1 VRDDLLLY
9 YERELRFLRDM
20 GAEFAEKYP
29 KIAQRLIIE
38 PDKCEDPHVERMLE
52 AFAFLAARVHLKID
66 DEFPE
71 ITEALLTVL
80 YPHYLRPVP
89 SMSIVEFELDPA
101 QGNLS
106 AGLPIPKG
114 SVLYSPPVNGVPCK
128 YRTCYDTTIWPL
140 KLADAQWR
148 SPDRFQPPLK
158 ADAVAGLRLD
168 IRCFQDVTFDKLDL
182 RSLRFHLNGEGA
194 LVHGLYELLAGK
206 CTQIVI
212 RDPTSGTRVK
222 PLWLEPDRLRPVG
235 FEDNEGALPYP
246 LRSFIGYRLLQEY
259 FTFPDKFFFFEISGL
274 EELGSAGFKDRAEII
289 FLISRFER
297 TERQQTL
304 ETGVSEKT
312 VRLNCTPI
320 INLFAQTAEPI
331 LLSHTVYDYPIV
343 PDVSRRD
350 AMEIFSVD
358 EVVSV
363 DPASHDTIK
372 FEPFYSYRH
381 ATARDKK
388 QTFWHG
394 ARRPST
400 RRNSEAIDVYLSL
413 VDMSGKPVR
422 PNVDTVTVRL
432 TCTNGDLPSRLP
444 FGNEKGDLDLEGAAP
459 IKRIVMLKK
468 PTSTIRPPT
477 GRNALWRLI
486 SHLSLNYLSLVEDG
500 REALQ
505 HILRLYN
512 FTDSAYIQKQIEG
525 ITKVDSARHFARVIS
540 ESGIS
545 FARGTR
551 IHLELDEEQF
561 VGGGVY
567 LFASVLERFM
577 GLYVSMNSFSQLAIS
592 TTQRRE
598 VLEQWPPRA
607 GHKILM

>member
-1 VRDDLLLY
+1 MRDDLLLY

-20 GAEFAEKYP
+20 GGEFAEKYP
-29 KIAQRLIIE
+29 KIAQRLILE

-89 SMSIVEFELDPA
+89 SMSVVEFDLDPA

-106 AGLPIPKG
+106 TGLPIPKG
-114 SVLYSPPVNGVPCK
+114 AVLYSPPVNGVPCK
-128 YRTCYDTTIWPL
+128 YRTCYDTTLWPL
-140 KLADAQWR
+140 KLVEAQWR

-158 ADAVAGLRLD
+158 TDAVAALRLE
-168 IRCFQDVTFDKLDL
+168 IRCFPEVTLDKLEL
-182 RSLRFHLNGEGA
+182 RNLRFHLNGEGA
-194 LVHGLYELLAGK
+194 LVHGLYELLCAN

-212 RDPTSGTRVK
+212 RDPTPGSRVK
-222 PLWLEPDRLRPVG
+222 PVWLEPEQLRPVG
-235 FEDNEGALPYP
+235 FEEDEGALPYP
-246 LRSFIGYRLLQEY
+246 LRSFLGYRLLQEY
-259 FTFPDKFFFFEISGL
+259 FTFPDKFFFFKLSGL
-274 EELGSAGFKDRAEII
+274 EGLAQAGFKDRAEII

-297 TERQQTL
+297 AERQQTL
-304 ETGVSEKT
+304 EVGVSDKT

-320 INLFAQTAEPI
+320 INLFHQTAEPI
-331 LLSHTVYDYPIV
+331 LLSHRVYDYPIV
-343 PDVSRRD
+343 PDVSRQD
-350 AMEIFSVD
+350 AMEIFSVE

-363 DPASHDTIK
+363 DPGSHDTIK

-381 ATARDKK
+381 ATMRDKK
-388 QTFWHG
+388 QTFWH
-394 ARRPST
+394 AVRRPTT

-413 VDMSGKPVR
+413 VDLSGKPVR
-422 PNVDTVTVRL
+422 PDIDTVTVRL

-444 FGNEKGDLDLEGAAP
+444 FGNERGDLDLEGAAP
-459 IKRIVMLKK
+459 IKRIMVLKK
-468 PTSTIRPPT
+468 PTNTSRPPT

-500 REALQ
+500 RDALQ

-525 ITKVDSARHFARVIS
+525 ITKVESQRHFARVIS
-540 ESGIS
+540 EHGVS

-551 IHLELDEEQF
+551 VRLELDEQQF

-567 LFASVLERFM
+567 LFAGVLEHFLA
-577 GLYVSMNSFSQLAIS
+577 LYVSMNSFSQLVVT

-598 VLEQWPPRA
+598 VLENWPPRA

>member
-20 GAEFAEKYP
+20 GAEFADKYP
-29 KIAQRLIIE
+29 KIAQRLVLE

-80 YPHYLRPVP
+80 YPHYLRPIP
-89 SMSIVEFELDPA
+89 SMSIVEFDLDPA

-106 AGLPIPKG
+106 TGLPIPKG

-128 YRTCYDTTIWPL
+128 YRTCYDTTLWPL
-140 KLADAQWR
+140 QLVDAQWR

-158 ADAVAGLRLD
+158 ADATAALRLE

-212 RDPTSGTRVK
+212 RDPATGSRVK
-222 PLWLEPDRLRPVG
+222 PVWLDADRLRPVG
-235 FEDNEGALPYP
+235 FEENEGALPYP
-246 LRSFIGYRLLQEY
+246 LRSFLGYRLLQEY
-259 FTFPDKFFFFEISGL
+259 FAFPDKFFFFELSGL
-274 EELGSAGFKDRAEII
+274 DQLASAGFKDRAEII

-304 ETGVSEKT
+304 EIGVSEKT

-320 INLFAQTAEPI
+320 VNLFQQTAEPI

-343 PDVSRRD
+343 PDVSRQD

-358 EVVSV
+358 DVVSV
-363 DPASHDTIK
+363 DPASHDTIQ

-381 ATARDKK
+381 ATMRDKK

-394 ARRPST
+394 NRRPST

-413 VDMSGKPVR
+413 VDLSGKPVR

-459 IKRIVMLKK
+459 IKRILMLKK
-468 PTSTIRPPT
+468 PTGTIRPPT

-540 ESGIS
+540 EHGIS

-551 IHLELDEEQF
+551 VQVELDEEQF

-577 GLYVSMNSFSQLAIS
+577 GLYVSMNSFSQLVI
-592 TTQRRE
+592 TTMQRRE
-598 VLEQWPPRA
+598 VLEHWPPRA

>member
-1 VRDDLLLY
+1 MRDDLLLY
-9 YERELRFLRDM
+9 YERELTFLRQM
-20 GAEFAEKYP
+20 GAEFADKYP
-29 KIAQRLIIE
+29 KIAGRLILDPNE
-38 PDKCEDPHVERMLE
+38 GRDPHVERLLE

-80 YPHYLRPVP
+80 YPHYLRPIP
-89 SMSIVEFELDPA
+89 SMCTVEFDLDPA

-106 AGLPIPKG
+106 TGLPIPKG
-114 SVLYSPPVNGVPCK
+114 AVLYSPPVSGVPCK
-128 YRTCYDTTIWPL
+128 YRTCYDTTLWPL
-140 KLADAQWR
+140 RVVDTQWR
-148 SPDRFQPPLK
+148 TPDRFQPAIK
-158 ADAVAGLRLD
+158 SDAVAALRFE
-168 IRCFQDVTFDKLDL
+168 IRCFPDVTFDKLAL

-194 LVHGLYELLAGK
+194 LVHSLYELLCGK

-212 RDPTSGTRVK
+212 RDTATGSRAK
-222 PLWLEPDRLRPVG
+222 PLWFEPDQLRPVG
-235 FEDNEGALPYP
+235 FADNQGTLPYP
-246 LRSFIGYRLLQEY
+246 LRSFLGYRLLQEY
-259 FTFPDKFFFFEISGL
+259 FAFPDKFFFFDLCGL
-274 EELGSAGFKDRAEII
+274 EQLAQAGFKDRAEIL
-289 FLISRFER
+289 FLVSRFER
-297 TERQQTL
+297 AERQQQL
-304 ETGVSEKT
+304 ETSVSDKT

-320 INLFAQTAEPI
+320 VNLFPQTAEPI
-331 LLSHTVYDYPIV
+331 LLSHTVFEYPIV
-343 PDVSRRD
+343 PDVSRQD

-363 DPASHDTIK
+363 DPASHDTIQ
-372 FEPFYSYRH
+372 FDPFYSFRH
-381 ATARDKK
+381 ATTRDKK

-394 ARRPST
+394 SRRPST
-400 RRNSEAIDVYLSL
+400 RRNSEALDVYLTL
-413 VDMSGKPVR
+413 VDMTGKPMR
-422 PNVDTVTVRL
+422 PNVDTVTIRL
-432 TCTNGDLPSRLP
+432 TCTNGDLPARLP

-468 PTSTIRPPT
+468 PTNTIRPPT

-500 REALQ
+500 RDALR

-525 ITKVDSARHFARVIS
+525 VSKLESERHFARVIS
-540 ESGIS
+540 EHGIS

-551 IHLELDEEQF
+551 IRLELDEEQF

-567 LFASVLERFM
+567 LFASILERFL
-577 GLYVSMNSFSQLAIS
+577 GLYVSLNSFSQLVVR

-598 VLEQWPPRA
+598 ELEQWPPRA
-607 GHKILM
+607 GHKILI

>member
-1 VRDDLLLY
+1 LLLY
-9 YERELRFLRDM
+9 YERELTFLHEM

-29 KIAQRLIIE
+29 KIAGRLILE
-38 PDKCEDPHVERMLE
+38 PNESKDPHVERLLE

-80 YPHYLRPVP
+80 YPHYLRPIP
-89 SMSIVEFELDPA
+89 SMCTVEFDLDPA

-106 AGLPIPKG
+106 TGLAIPKG

-128 YRTCYDTTIWPL
+128 YRACYDTTLWPL
-140 KLADAQWR
+140 RLVDPQWR
-148 SPDRFQPPLK
+148 TPDRFQPPLK
-158 ADAVAGLRLD
+158 SDAAAALRFE

-182 RSLRFHLNGEGA
+182 RSLRLHLNGEGA
-194 LVHGLYELLAGK
+194 LVHTLYELLSGK

-212 RDPTSGTRVK
+212 RDPASGSRVK
-222 PLWLEPDRLRPVG
+222 PIWLEPDQLRPVG
-235 FEDNEGALPYP
+235 FAENEGTLPYP
-246 LRSFIGYRLLQEY
+246 LRSFLGYRLLQEY
-259 FTFPDKFFFFEISGL
+259 FAFPDKFFFFDLCSL
-274 EELGSAGFKDRAEII
+274 ERLAQAGFKDRAEVLI
-289 FLISRFER
+289 LISRFER
-297 TERQQTL
+297 AERQQQL

-312 VRLNCTPI
+312 IKLNCTPI
-320 INLFAQTAEPI
+320 VNLFPQTAEPI
-331 LLSHTVYDYPIV
+331 LLSHTVFEYPIV
-343 PDVSRRD
+343 PDVSRQD
-350 AMEIFSVD
+350 AMEVFSVD
-358 EVVSV
+358 EVVSL
-363 DPASHDTIK
+363 DPASHDSIK

-381 ATARDKK
+381 STMRDKK
-388 QTFWHG
+388 QTFWHSS
-394 ARRPST
+394 RRPST

-413 VDMSGKPVR
+413 VDMSGKPIR

-468 PTSTIRPPT
+468 PAGTIRPPT

-500 REALQ
+500 RQSLQ

-512 FTDSAYIQKQIEG
+512 FTESAYIQKQIEG
-525 ITKVDSARHFARVIS
+525 ISKLDSERHFARVIS
-540 ESGIS
+540 EYGIS

-551 IHLELDEEQF
+551 VRLELDEDQF

-567 LFASVLERFM
+567 LFASVLERFLA
-577 GLYVSMNSFSQLAIS
+577 LYVSLNSFSQLVVR
-592 TTQRRE
+592 TVQRRE
-598 VLEQWPPRA
+598 DLEQWPPRE

>member
-20 GAEFAEKYP
+20 GAEFADKYP
-29 KIAQRLIIE
+29 KIAQRLVIE

-80 YPHYLRPVP
+80 YPHYLRPIP
-89 SMSIVEFELDPA
+89 SMSIVEFDLDPA

-128 YRTCYDTTIWPL
+128 YRTCYDTTLWPL
-140 KLADAQWR
+140 RLADAQWR
-148 SPDRFQPPLK
+148 SPDRFQPLLK
-158 ADAVAGLRLD
+158 ADAAAALRLE

-212 RDPTSGTRVK
+212 RDPATGSRVK
-222 PLWLEPDRLRPVG
+222 PVWLDADRLRPVG
-235 FEDNEGALPYP
+235 FEENEGALPYP
-246 LRSFIGYRLLQEY
+246 LRSFLGYRLLQEY
-259 FTFPDKFFFFEISGL
+259 FAFPDKFFFFELSGL
-274 EELGSAGFKDRAEII
+274 EQLAAAGFKDRAEII
-289 FLISRFER
+289 FLISKFER

-320 INLFAQTAEPI
+320 VNLFNQTAEPI
-331 LLSHTVYDYPIV
+331 LLSHTVYDYPVV
-343 PDVSRRD
+343 PDVSRQD

-358 EVVSV
+358 DVVSV
-363 DPASHDTIK
+363 DPSSHDPIQ

-381 ATARDKK
+381 TTMRDKK

-394 ARRPST
+394 NRRPST

-413 VDMSGKPVR
+413 VDLSGKPVR

-444 FGNEKGDLDLEGAAP
+444 FGNDKGDLDLEGAAP
-459 IKRIVMLKK
+459 IKRILMLKK
-468 PTSTIRPPT
+468 PTGTIRPPT

-525 ITKVDSARHFARVIS
+525 ITKVESARHFARVIS
-540 ESGIS
+540 EHGIS

-551 IHLELDEEQF
+551 VQLELDEEQF

-577 GLYVSMNSFSQLAIS
+577 GLYVSMNSFSQLVTT

-598 VLEQWPPRA
+598 VLEHWPPRA

>member
-9 YERELRFLRDM
+9 YERELTFLRQM
-20 GAEFAEKYP
+20 GAEFADKYP
-29 KIAQRLIIE
+29 KIAGRLILDPNE
-38 PDKCEDPHVERMLE
+38 GRDPHVERLLE

-80 YPHYLRPVP
+80 YPHYLRPIP
-89 SMSIVEFELDPA
+89 SMSTVEFDLDPA

-106 AGLPIPKG
+106 TGLPIPKG
-114 SVLYSPPVNGVPCK
+114 SVLYSPPVSGVPCK
-128 YRTCYDTTIWPL
+128 YRTCFDTTLWPL
-140 KLADAQWR
+140 RVVDAQWR
-148 SPDRFQPPLK
+148 TPDRFQPAIK
-158 ADAVAGLRLD
+158 SDAVAALRFE
-168 IRCFQDVTFDKLDL
+168 IRCFPDAAFDKLAL

-194 LVHGLYELLAGK
+194 LVHNLYELLCGK

-212 RDPTSGTRVK
+212 RDPTPGSRAK
-222 PLWLEPDRLRPVG
+222 PLWFEPDRLRPVG
-235 FEDNEGALPYP
+235 FADDEGMLPYP
-246 LRSFIGYRLLQEY
+246 LRSFLGYRLLQEY
-259 FTFPDKFFFFEISGL
+259 FAFPDKFFFFDHSGL
-274 EELGSAGFKDRAEII
+274 EQLAQAGFKDRAEIL

-297 TERQQTL
+297 AERQQQL
-304 ETGVSEKT
+304 ETGVSDKT
-312 VRLNCTPI
+312 IRLNCTPI
-320 INLFAQTAEPI
+320 VNLFPQTAEPI
-331 LLSHTVYDYPIV
+331 LLSHTVFEYPIV
-343 PDVSRRD
+343 PDVSRQD

-363 DPASHDTIK
+363 DPASHDTIQ
-372 FEPFYSYRH
+372 FDPFYSFRH

-394 ARRPST
+394 SRRPST
-400 RRNSEAIDVYLSL
+400 RRNSEALDVYLTL
-413 VDMSGKPVR
+413 VDMTGKPMR

-432 TCTNGDLPSRLP
+432 TCTNGDLPARLP

-459 IKRIVMLKK
+459 IKRILMLKK
-468 PTSTIRPPT
+468 PSSTIRPPT
-477 GRNALWRLI
+477 GRSALWRLI
-486 SHLSLNYLSLVEDG
+486 SHLSLNYLSLVEGG

-525 ITKVDSARHFARVIS
+525 VVKLESQRHFARVIS
-540 ESGIS
+540 EHGIS

-551 IHLELDEEQF
+551 VRMELDEEQF

-567 LFASVLERFM
+567 LFANVLERFL
-577 GLYVSMNSFSQLAIS
+577 GLYVSLNSFSQLVVR

-598 VLEQWPPRA
+598 DLEQWPPRA
-607 GHKILM
+607 GHKILL

>member
-1 VRDDLLLY
+1 MRDDLLLY
-9 YERELRFLRDM
+9 YERELTFLREM

-29 KIAQRLIIE
+29 KIAGRLVLDPNE
-38 PDKCEDPHVERMLE
+38 GRDPHVERLLE

-71 ITEALLTVL
+71 ITEALLSVL
-80 YPHYLRPVP
+80 YPHYLRPIP
-89 SMSIVEFELDPA
+89 SMSIVEFDLDPA

-106 AGLPIPKG
+106 AGLPIPKD
-114 SVLYSPPVNGVPCK
+114 SVLYSAPVSGVPCK
-128 YRTCYDTTIWPL
+128 YRTCYDTTLWPL
-140 KLADAQWR
+140 RLAEVQWR

-158 ADAVAGLRLD
+158 ADAVAALRFE
-168 IRCFQDVTFDKLDL
+168 IRCFPEVTFDKLGL

-194 LVHGLYELLAGK
+194 LVHTLYELLSGK
-206 CTQIVI
+206 CAQIVI
-212 RDPTSGTRVK
+212 RDPAAGTRVK
-222 PLWLEPDRLRPVG
+222 PLWLEPEHLRAVG
-235 FEDNEGALPYP
+235 FEENEGALPYP
-246 LRSFIGYRLLQEY
+246 LRSFLGYRLLQEY
-259 FTFPDKFFFFEISGL
+259 FAFPDKFFFFELSGL
-274 EELGSAGFKDRAEII
+274 EQLAQAGFKDRAEVI

-297 TERQQTL
+297 PDRQQTL
-304 ETGVSEKT
+304 ETGVSDKT

-320 INLFAQTAEPI
+320 VNLFAQTAEPI
-331 LLSHTVYDYPIV
+331 LLSHTVYEYPIV

-358 EVVSV
+358 EVVSA
-363 DPASHDTIK
+363 DPASHETIA
-372 FEPFYSYRH
+372 FEPFYSRRH

-388 QTFWHG
+388 QTFWHSS
-394 ARRPST
+394 RRPST
-400 RRNSEAIDVYLSL
+400 RRNSEALDVFLSL

-444 FGNEKGDLDLEGAAP
+444 FGNERGDLDLEGAAP
-459 IKRIVMLKK
+459 IKRVLMLNK
-468 PTSTIRPPT
+468 PTGTIRPPT

-500 REALQ
+500 RDALQ

-512 FTDSAYIQKQIEG
+512 FTDSAYIQKQIQG
-525 ITKVDSARHFARVIS
+525 IRKLDSQRHFARVIS
-540 ESGIS
+540 EHGIS

-551 IHLELDEEQF
+551 ILLELDEAQF

-567 LFASVLERFM
+567 LFASVLERM
-577 GLYVSMNSFSQLAIS
+577 MALYVSMNSFSQLAVR
-592 TTQRRE
+592 TTERRE

-607 GHKILM
+607 GHKILI

>member
-1 VRDDLLLY
+1 MRDDLLLY
-9 YERELRFLRDM
+9 YERELTFLRQM

-29 KIAQRLIIE
+29 KIAGRLILDPNE
-38 PDKCEDPHVERMLE
+38 GRDPHVERMLE

-80 YPHYLRPVP
+80 YPHYLRPIP
-89 SMSIVEFELDPA
+89 SMCTVEFDLDPA
-101 QGNLS
+101 QGNLTT
-106 AGLPIPKG
+106 GLPIPKG
-114 SVLYSPPVNGVPCK
+114 AVLYSPPVNGIPCK
-128 YRTCYDTTIWPL
+128 YRTCYDTLLWPL
-140 KLADAQWR
+140 RLVDVQWR
-148 SPDRFQPPLK
+148 TPDRFQPPLK
-158 ADAVAGLRLD
+158 SDAVAALRFE
-168 IRCFQDVTFDKLDL
+168 IRCFQDVTFDKLEL
-182 RSLRFHLNGEGA
+182 RSLRLHLNGEGA
-194 LVHGLYELLAGK
+194 LVHSLYELLAGK
-206 CTQIVI
+206 CSQIVI
-212 RDPTSGTRVK
+212 RDPATGSRIR
-222 PLWLEPDRLRPVG
+222 PLWLEPTHLRPVG
-235 FEDNEGALPYP
+235 FAEDEGMLPYP
-246 LRSFIGYRLLQEY
+246 LRSFLGYRLLQEY
-259 FTFPDKFFFFEISGL
+259 FAFPDKFFFFDLSGL
-274 EELGSAGFKDRAEII
+274 EQLAQAGFKDRAEIL

-297 TERQQTL
+297 AERQQQL
-304 ETGVSEKT
+304 ETGVSDKT
-312 VRLNCTPI
+312 VKLNCTPI
-320 INLFAQTAEPI
+320 VNLFTQTAEPI
-331 LLSHTVYDYPIV
+331 LLSHTVFEHPIV
-343 PDVSRRD
+343 PDVSRQD
-350 AMEIFSVD
+350 ATEIFSVD
-358 EVVSV
+358 EVLSL
-363 DPASHDTIK
+363 DPASHDTIV

-381 ATARDKK
+381 ATMRDKK

-394 ARRPST
+394 SRRPST

-413 VDMSGKPVR
+413 VDMSGKPIR

-432 TCTNGDLPSRLP
+432 TCSNGDLPSRLP

-468 PTSTIRPPT
+468 PSGTIRPPM

-500 REALQ
+500 RPALQ

-512 FTDSAYIQKQIEG
+512 FTDSASIQKQIEG
-525 ITKVDSARHFARVIS
+525 ITKLESERHFARVIS
-540 ESGIS
+540 EFGIS

-567 LFASVLERFM
+567 LFASILERFLA
-577 GLYVSMNSFSQLAIS
+577 LYVSLNSFSQLVVR
-592 TTQRRE
+592 TVQRRE

>member
-1 VRDDLLLY
+1 
-9 YERELRFLRDM
+9 
-20 GAEFAEKYP
+20 
-29 KIAQRLIIE
+29 
-38 PDKCEDPHVERMLE
+38 MLE

-80 YPHYLRPVP
+80 YPHYLRPIP
-89 SMSIVEFELDPA
+89 SMSIVEFDLDPA

-106 AGLPIPKG
+106 TGLPIPKG

-128 YRTCYDTTIWPL
+128 YRTCYDTTLWPL
-140 KLADAQWR
+140 RLAEAQWR

-158 ADAVAGLRLD
+158 ADATAALRLE

-212 RDPTSGTRVK
+212 RDPATGSRVK
-222 PLWLEPDRLRPVG
+222 PVWLDADRLRPVG
-235 FEDNEGALPYP
+235 FEESEGALPYP
-246 LRSFIGYRLLQEY
+246 LRSFTGYRLLQEY
-259 FTFPDKFFFFEISGL
+259 FAFPDKFFFFELSGL
-274 EELGSAGFKDRAEII
+274 EQLASAGFKDRAEII
-289 FLISRFER
+289 FLISKFER

-304 ETGVSEKT
+304 EIGVSEKT

-320 INLFAQTAEPI
+320 VNLFQQTAEPI

-343 PDVSRRD
+343 PDVSRQD

-358 EVVSV
+358 SVVSV
-363 DPASHDTIK
+363 DPASHDTIQ

-381 ATARDKK
+381 ATMRDKK

-394 ARRPST
+394 NRRPST

-413 VDMSGKPVR
+413 VDLSGKPVR

-444 FGNEKGDLDLEGAAP
+444 FGNDKGDLDLEGAAP
-459 IKRIVMLKK
+459 IKRILMLKK
-468 PTSTIRPPT
+468 PTGTIRPPT

-525 ITKVDSARHFARVIS
+525 ITKVESARHFARVIS
-540 ESGIS
+540 EHGIS

-551 IHLELDEEQF
+551 VNVELDEEQF

-577 GLYVSMNSFSQLAIS
+577 GLYVSMNSFSQLVVT

>member
-9 YERELRFLRDM
+9 YERELTFLHEM

-29 KIAQRLIIE
+29 KIAGRLILE
-38 PDKCEDPHVERMLE
+38 PNESKDPHVERLLE

-80 YPHYLRPVP
+80 YPHYLRPIP
-89 SMSIVEFELDPA
+89 SMCTVEFDLDPA

-106 AGLPIPKG
+106 TGLGIPKG

-128 YRTCYDTTIWPL
+128 YRTCYDTTLWPL
-140 KLADAQWR
+140 RLVDPQWR
-148 SPDRFQPPLK
+148 TPDRFQPPLK
-158 ADAVAGLRLD
+158 SDAAAALRFE

-182 RSLRFHLNGEGA
+182 RSLRLHLNGEGA
-194 LVHGLYELLAGK
+194 LVHTLYELLSGK

-212 RDPTSGTRVK
+212 RDPASGSRVK
-222 PLWLEPDRLRPVG
+222 PIWLEPDQLRPVG
-235 FEDNEGALPYP
+235 FADNEGTLPYP
-246 LRSFIGYRLLQEY
+246 LRSFLGYRLLQEY
-259 FTFPDKFFFFEISGL
+259 FAFPDKFFFFDLCSL
-274 EELGSAGFKDRAEII
+274 ERLAQAGFKDRAEVLI
-289 FLISRFER
+289 LISRFER
-297 TERQQTL
+297 AERQQQL
-304 ETGVSEKT
+304 ETGVSDKT
-312 VRLNCTPI
+312 VKLNCTPI
-320 INLFAQTAEPI
+320 VNLFPQTAEPI
-331 LLSHTVYDYPIV
+331 LLSHTVFEYPIV
-343 PDVSRRD
+343 PDVSRQD
-350 AMEIFSVD
+350 AMEVFSVD
-358 EVVSV
+358 EVVSL
-363 DPASHDTIK
+363 DPASHDSIK

-381 ATARDKK
+381 STMRDKK
-388 QTFWHG
+388 QTFWHSS
-394 ARRPST
+394 RRPST

-413 VDMSGKPVR
+413 VDMSGKPIR

-468 PTSTIRPPT
+468 PAGTIRPPT

-500 REALQ
+500 RQSLQ

-512 FTDSAYIQKQIEG
+512 FTESAYIQKQIEG
-525 ITKVDSARHFARVIS
+525 ITKLDSERHFARVIS
-540 ESGIS
+540 EYGIS

-551 IHLELDEEQF
+551 VRLELDEDQF

-567 LFASVLERFM
+567 LFASVLERFLA
-577 GLYVSMNSFSQLAIS
+577 LYVSLNSFSQLVVR
-592 TTQRRE
+592 TGQRRE
-598 VLEQWPPRA
+598 DLEQWPPRA

>member
-1 VRDDLLLY
+1 MRDDLLLY
-9 YERELRFLRDM
+9 YERELSFLREM

-29 KIAQRLIIE
+29 KIAGRLVLDPNE
-38 PDKCEDPHVERMLE
+38 GRDPHVERILE

-80 YPHYLRPVP
+80 YPHYLRPIP
-89 SMSIVEFELDPA
+89 SMSIAEFDLDPA
-101 QGNLS
+101 QGNI
-106 AGLPIPKG
+106 ATGLPIPRG
-114 SVLYSPPVNGVPCK
+114 SVLYSPPVSGVPCK
-128 YRTCYDTTIWPL
+128 YRTCYDTTLWPL
-140 KLADAQWR
+140 RLAEAQWR

-158 ADAVAGLRLD
+158 ADATAALRLEV
-168 IRCFQDVTFDKLDL
+168 RCFQDVTFDKLAL

-194 LVHGLYELLAGK
+194 LVHTLYELLSGK
-206 CTQIVI
+206 CTQIVV
-212 RDPTSGTRVK
+212 RDPATGSRVK
-222 PLWLEPDRLRPVG
+222 PLWLEPDQLRAVG
-235 FEDNEGALPYP
+235 YEDDEGALPYP
-246 LRSFIGYRLLQEY
+246 LRSFLGYRLLQEY
-259 FTFPDKFFFFEISGL
+259 FAFPDKFFFLELSGL
-274 EELGSAGFKDRAEII
+274 EQMAQAGFKDRAEII

-297 TERQQTL
+297 AERQQVL

-320 INLFAQTAEPI
+320 INLFSQTAEPI
-331 LLSHTVYDYPIV
+331 LLSHTVYEYPIV
-343 PDVSRRD
+343 PDVSRQD

-363 DPASHDTIK
+363 EPASHDTIT

-381 ATARDKK
+381 ATMRDKK
-388 QTFWHG
+388 QTFWH
-394 ARRPST
+394 ASRRPST
-400 RRNSEAIDVYLSL
+400 RRNSEALDGFLSL

-444 FGNEKGDLDLEGAAP
+444 FGNERGDLDLEGAAP
-459 IKRIVMLKK
+459 IKRIIMLKK
-468 PTSTIRPPT
+468 PIGTIRPPT

-500 REALQ
+500 RESLQ

-512 FTDSAYIQKQIEG
+512 FTDSSYIQKQIEG
-525 ITKVDSARHFARVIS
+525 ITRLESGRHFARVIS
-540 ESGIS
+540 EHGVS

-551 IHLELDEEQF
+551 VNLELDEEQF

-567 LFASVLERFM
+567 LFASVLERFLA
-577 GLYVSMNSFSQLAIS
+577 LYVSMNSFSQLAVT

-598 VLEQWPPRA
+598 GLQQWPPRA

>member
-9 YERELRFLRDM
+9 YERELTFLRQM

-29 KIAQRLIIE
+29 KIAGRLILDPNE
-38 PDKCEDPHVERMLE
+38 GRDPHVERMLE

-71 ITEALLTVL
+71 ITEALLSVL
-80 YPHYLRPVP
+80 YPHYLRPIP
-89 SMSIVEFELDPA
+89 SMCTVEFDLDPA
-101 QGNLS
+101 QGNLTT
-106 AGLPIPKG
+106 GLPIPKG

-128 YRTCYDTTIWPL
+128 YRTCYNTTLWPL
-140 KLADAQWR
+140 RLVDVQWR
-148 SPDRFQPPLK
+148 TPDRFQPPLK
-158 ADAVAGLRLD
+158 SDAAAALRFE

-182 RSLRFHLNGEGA
+182 RSLRLHLNGEGA
-194 LVHGLYELLAGK
+194 MVHTLYELLAGK

-212 RDPTSGTRVK
+212 RDPATGSRAK
-222 PLWLEPDRLRPVG
+222 PVWLEPDHLRPVG
-235 FEDNEGALPYP
+235 FADDEGTLPYP
-246 LRSFIGYRLLQEY
+246 MRSFLGYRLLQEY
-259 FTFPDKFFFFEISGL
+259 FAFPDKFFFFDLTGL
-274 EELGSAGFKDRAEII
+274 EQLAQAGFKDRAEIL
-289 FLISRFER
+289 FLVSRFER
-297 TERQQTL
+297 PERQQQL
-304 ETGVSEKT
+304 ETGVSDKT
-312 VRLNCTPI
+312 VKLNCTPI
-320 INLFAQTAEPI
+320 VNLFPQTAEPI
-331 LLSHTVYDYPIV
+331 LLSHTVFEYPIV
-343 PDVSRRD
+343 PDVSRLD

-358 EVVSV
+358 EVVSL
-363 DPASHDTIK
+363 DPASHDAVK

-381 ATARDKK
+381 SGARDKK

-394 ARRPST
+394 SRRPSN
-400 RRNSEAIDVYLSL
+400 RRNSEAIEVYLSL
-413 VDMSGKPVR
+413 VDMSGKPIR

-468 PTSTIRPPT
+468 PSSTIRPPT
-477 GRNALWRLI
+477 GRNAQWRLI

-500 REALQ
+500 RPALQ

-512 FTDSAYIQKQIEG
+512 FTDSAYIEKQIEG
-525 ITKVDSARHFARVIS
+525 VAKLESERHFARVIS
-540 ESGIS
+540 EFGIS

-551 IHLELDEEQF
+551 ILLELDEEQF
-561 VGGGVY
+561 VGGGAY
-567 LFASVLERFM
+567 LFAAILERFLA
-577 GLYVSMNSFSQLAIS
+577 LYVSLNSFSQLVVR
-592 TTQRRE
+592 TVQRRE

>member
-1 VRDDLLLY
+1 MRDDLLLY
-9 YERELRFLRDM
+9 YERELTFLRQM

-29 KIAQRLIIE
+29 KIAGRLILDPNE
-38 PDKCEDPHVERMLE
+38 GRDPHVERMVE

-80 YPHYLRPVP
+80 YPHYLRPIP
-89 SMSIVEFELDPA
+89 SMCTVEFDLDPA

-106 AGLPIPKG
+106 TGLPIPKG

-128 YRTCYDTTIWPL
+128 YRTCYDTTLWPL
-140 KLADAQWR
+140 RLMDPQWR
-148 SPDRFQPPLK
+148 TPDRFQPPLK
-158 ADAVAGLRLD
+158 SDAAAALRFE

-182 RSLRFHLNGEGA
+182 HSLRLHLNGEGA
-194 LVHGLYELLAGK
+194 LVHTLYELLSGK
-206 CTQIVI
+206 CAQIVI
-212 RDPTSGTRVK
+212 RDPATGSRVK
-222 PLWLEPDRLRPVG
+222 PVWLEPHQLRPVG
-235 FEDNEGALPYP
+235 FGENEGALPYP
-246 LRSFIGYRLLQEY
+246 LRSFLGYRLLQEY
-259 FTFPDKFFFFEISGL
+259 FAFPDKFFFFDLCGL
-274 EELGSAGFKDRAEII
+274 ERLAQAGFKDRAEVLI
-289 FLISRFER
+289 LISRFER
-297 TERQQTL
+297 AERQQQL
-304 ETGVSEKT
+304 ETGVSDKT
-312 VRLNCTPI
+312 VKLNCTPI
-320 INLFAQTAEPI
+320 INLFPQTAEPI
-331 LLSHTVYDYPIV
+331 LLSHTVFEYPIV
-343 PDVSRRD
+343 PDVSRQD

-358 EVVSV
+358 EVVSL
-363 DPASHDTIK
+363 DPASHDSIK

-381 ATARDKK
+381 STMRDKK
-388 QTFWHG
+388 QTFWH
-394 ARRPST
+394 ASRRLST
-400 RRNSEAIDVYLSL
+400 RRNSEAIDVYISL
-413 VDMSGKPVR
+413 VDMSGKPIR

-468 PTSTIRPPT
+468 PASTIRPPT

-500 REALQ
+500 RESLQ

-525 ITKVDSARHFARVIS
+525 ITKVDSERHFARVIS
-540 ESGIS
+540 EYGIS

-551 IHLELDEEQF
+551 IRLELDEDQF

-567 LFASVLERFM
+567 LFATVLERFLA
-577 GLYVSMNSFSQLAIS
+577 LYVSLNSFSQLVVR
-592 TTQRRE
+592 TVQRRE
-598 VLEQWPPRA
+598 ELEQWPPRA

>member
-1 VRDDLLLY
+1 MRDDLLLY
-9 YERELRFLRDM
+9 YERELRFLREM
-20 GAEFAEKYP
+20 GAEFADKYP
-29 KIAQRLIIE
+29 KIAQRLVLE

-80 YPHYLRPVP
+80 YPHYLRPIP
-89 SMSIVEFELDPA
+89 SMSIVEFDLDPG

-128 YRTCYDTTIWPL
+128 YRTCYDTTLWPL
-140 KLADAQWR
+140 RLAEAQWR

-158 ADAVAGLRLD
+158 ADATAALRLEL
-168 IRCFQDVTFDKLDL
+168 RCFQDVTFDKLDL
-182 RSLRFHLNGEGA
+182 HTLRFHLNGEGA

-212 RDPTSGTRVK
+212 RDPATGSRVK
-222 PLWLEPDRLRPVG
+222 PIWLDANRLRPVG
-235 FEDNEGALPYP
+235 FEEHEGALPYP
-246 LRSFIGYRLLQEY
+246 LRSFAGYRLLQEY
-259 FTFPDKFFFFEISGL
+259 FAFPDKFFFFELSGL
-274 EELGSAGFKDRAEII
+274 EQLASAGFKDRAEII
-289 FLISRFER
+289 FLISKFER

-304 ETGVSEKT
+304 EIGVSEKT

-320 INLFAQTAEPI
+320 VNLFQQTAEPI

-343 PDVSRRD
+343 PDVSRQD

-358 EVVSV
+358 SVVSV
-363 DPASHDTIK
+363 EPSSHDTIQ

-381 ATARDKK
+381 ATMRDKK

-394 ARRPST
+394 NRRPST

-413 VDMSGKPVR
+413 VDLSGKPVR

-444 FGNEKGDLDLEGAAP
+444 FGNDKGDLDLEGAAP
-459 IKRIVMLKK
+459 IKRILLLKK
-468 PTSTIRPPT
+468 PTGTIRPPT

-525 ITKVDSARHFARVIS
+525 VTKVDSARHFARVIS
-540 ESGIS
+540 EHGIS

-551 IHLELDEEQF
+551 VNVELDEEQF

-577 GLYVSMNSFSQLAIS
+577 GLYVSMNSFSQLVIT

-598 VLEQWPPRA
+598 VLEHWPPRA